1 MDWAQVFQSKFTW
14 LALGAGVAAV
24 GYTVYRGIRGGT
36 DGSGGAGG
44 LSDGEMPASH
54 SGNVVAT
61 PEIRRSST
69 SDRSATAGRNSRNTT
84 PVLASART
92 GGSAPDGIPVMS
104 LEHEVPSDTEG
115 DAVVIPRVVEE
126 HEHHAEIVM
135 QPPEG
140 ELTSRQV
147 RNGDLCLTTLGLP
160 NGSMAVAEICAH
172 CYTCLSHTFC
182 PYLQM
187 VLVMLAF
194 ILIAFLTHVLQVSSG
209 ASSVFSSL
217 GFTAAGVL
225 AVMTSPQTFGMSSS
239 RGGEH
244 LEWATASRRDR
255 GSVRVPVGKPRKP
268 LAGSHK
274 VISFPVAD
282 HATPPLLPQLPVS
295 PDLGRR
301 PAGVS
306 GGASS
311 GIVDDTAILST
322 GAMHPP
328 SDALKR
334 ADELAEAKQCDDSDA
349 VLKAELPTAGNNK
362 ERAGILWRLAKNQ
375 FLRASLAAVGVAP
388 VLEGGDHCVATFH
401 GVVTEKQP
409 RNSRVTD
416 CDVQTSA

>member
-160 NGSMAVAEICAH
+160 NGSMAVLLG
-172 CYTCLSHTFC
+172 TTGL
-182 PYLQM
+182 
-187 VLVMLAF
+187 LARCRN
-194 ILIAFLTHVLQVSSG
+194 LRTLLHVFVSY
-209 ASSVFSSL
+209 
-217 GFTAAGVL
+217 
-225 AVMTSPQTFGMSSS
+225 
-239 RGGEH
+239 
-244 LEWATASRRDR
+244 
-255 GSVRVPVGKPRKP
+255 
-268 LAGSHK
+268 
-274 VISFPVAD
+274 
-282 HATPPLLPQLPVS
+282 
-295 PDLGRR
+295 
-301 PAGVS
+301 
-306 GGASS
+306 
-311 GIVDDTAILST
+311 ILSVST
-322 GAMHPP
+322 DGVGHACLHPDCV
-328 SDALKR
+328 SDARFASVIRCILR
-334 ADELAEAKQCDDSDA
+334 ILVTGVYCSWRTGCDD
-349 VLKAELPTAGNNK
+349 VPTNVWHVIQSRWRALGVGN
-362 ERAGILWRLAKNQ
+362 G
-375 FLRASLAAVGVAP
+375 F
-388 VLEGGDHCVATFH
+388 AT
-401 GVVTEKQP
+401 
-409 RNSRVTD
+409 
-416 CDVQTSA
+416 